1 MTGRDIYPFLT
12 LPEKEEL
19 MKILLVCNAGMSTS
33 MLVQRMEK
41 AAQEQNLDA
50 EIKAVPFTEAEK
62 IFSQWDVILLG
73 PQVRHQL
80 KSLEKKA
87 AGITPVA
94 VIDMRDYGTMNGEN
108 VLKSALKIIDENK

>member
-1 MTGRDIYPFLT
+1 
-12 LPEKEEL
+12 

-41 AAQEQNLDA
+41 AAKEDGIEA

-62 IFSQWDVILLG
+62 MIADWDVILLG

-87 AGITPVA
+87 EGITPVA

-108 VLKSALKIIDENK
+108 VLKAALKIVSENK

>member
-1 MTGRDIYPFLT
+1 
-12 LPEKEEL
+12 

-41 AAQEQNLDA
+41 AAKDQNLEA

-62 IFSQWDVILLG
+62 MIADWDVILLG

-87 AGITPVA
+87 VGIIPVA

-108 VLKSALKIIDENK
+108 VLKSAIKIIESNK